1 MVRNN
6 LELDRDSLFIKNIEN
21 ASKATGL
28 LSVHDA
34 DAINV
39 ANELL
44 PHPLWIDHLN
54 SHFILRIITEHH
66 DRMNIHTLLGGNH
79 CQLHLRSFSKSV

>member
-54 SHFILRIITEHH
+54 SPFILRIITEYH